1 MQQDLYKYPMHLLV
15 RYFFCYPRDHYFCS
29 DEFHKIIQKTVV
41 MEVFFYEKILS
52 IQNHSQ
58 AKTTQQKQK

>member
-1 MQQDLYKYPMHLLV
+1 
-15 RYFFCYPRDHYFCS
+15 
-29 DEFHKIIQKTVV
+29 

-58 AKTTQQKQK
+58 AKTTQQKQKQANKKQQGNGFFALKNF